1 ALSVSANP
9 PSDARTMQSQ
19 IKRRL
24 KGNPMNRRDV
34 LRSGIAGTL
43 GAFVPYTWTAGAE
56 EQTQPRSPNERW
68 NIGAI
73 GMRSQGSV
81 ITEKA
86 RLYGEVVAIADVDRH
101 VREQARASFGS
112 TPRIFED
119 YRQLL
124 DRDDVDVVMIA
135 TPDHWHAIV
144 LIDAVRAGK
153 DVYCEKR
160 LTLTVA
166 EGRPIIDAVN
176 QTQRVREGGLYEQHD
191 TRLP

>member
-1 ALSVSANP
+1 
-9 PSDARTMQSQ
+9 
-19 IKRRL
+19 
-24 KGNPMNRRDV
+24 
-34 LRSGIAGTL
+34 
-43 GAFVPYTWTAGAE
+43 
-56 EQTQPRSPNERW
+56 
-68 NIGAI
+68 
-73 GMRSQGSV
+73 
-81 ITEKA
+81 
-86 RLYGEVVAIADVDRH
+86 DVDRH

-135 TPDHWHAIV
+135 TPDHWHTKM

-153 DVYCEKR
+153 DVYCEKP

-176 QTQRVREGGLYEQHD
+176 QTQRVVQVGTWQRHD
-191 TRLP
+191 NNFRLAAEMVRQGRLGQLRRVTCTTSPN